1 VTHPELA
8 PEAIAAMFRAAL
20 PPVIGRIADDALPA
34 RRESDGRCVGV
45 RGIVSRYTVVSWRG
59 RHDAGLAIRALP
71 PRDDRRR
78 GEQMPGGNPMPDK
91 TYKIVDVVG
100 VSEENIHQ
108 AVRNALKKASQT
120 LRNLEWFEVQNIRG
134 AVNSKGEPEFQVTLK
149 IGFRLEGGP
158 V

>member
-1 VTHPELA
+1 
-8 PEAIAAMFRAAL
+8 
-20 PPVIGRIADDALPA
+20 
-34 RRESDGRCVGV
+34 
-45 RGIVSRYTVVSWRG
+45 
-59 RHDAGLAIRALP
+59 
-71 PRDDRRR
+71 
-78 GEQMPGGNPMPDK
+78 MPDK

-100 VSEENIHQ
+100 VCEESIHQ

>member
-1 VTHPELA
+1 
-8 PEAIAAMFRAAL
+8 
-20 PPVIGRIADDALPA
+20 
-34 RRESDGRCVGV
+34 
-45 RGIVSRYTVVSWRG
+45 
-59 RHDAGLAIRALP
+59 
-71 PRDDRRR
+71 
-78 GEQMPGGNPMPDK
+78 MPDK

-100 VSEENIHQ
+100 VSEESIHQ

-134 AVNSKGEPEFQVTLK
+134 AVNSKGEPVFQVTLK